1 MKIAL
6 YVPSWPP
13 GFSPNGIVTYASYLV
28 PALRQLGHEVFVLTF
43 AAGECDDP
51 YCIELRRFSPVHNL
65 LNRALFRFAP
75 ETAHFNSISFAIANA
90 IRELVAKH
98 QIDVF
103 EIEESFGWNYAITR
117 LNLVPVVVRLHGPC
131 FLIGTFDQIN
141 NVTKINREGRGIKY
155 ANYVT
160 ACCTETLNAVKNYYG
175 LSLTKSRV
183 IPNPVGTVPEEETWQ
198 GDAFNDD
205 GLLYVGRFDKV
216 KGGDLVLRA
225 FGQLAPA
232 FPRLKLTFI
241 GPDRGL
247 ETVEGKK
254 LSFHEFVHKNIPEG
268 VRSRIDFRGQVSYAE
283 VMALRTKHFI
293 TIIAARYD
301 TQGYM
306 MMEAM
311 SCGCPIVA
319 AAVGGIPEFIKDQ
332 RNGLLVPSQDVDAI
346 ASACKTL
353 LENKGLA
360 AKIGRQAWLDCRE
373 LYGPK
378 NVAEQM
384 ILTYENAINAFGHN
398 DA

>member
-1 MKIAL
+1 MMM
-6 YVPSWPP
+6 V
-13 GFSPNGIVTYASYLV
+13 
-28 PALRQLGHEVFVLTF
+28 
-43 AAGECDDP
+43 
-51 YCIELRRFSPVHNL
+51 
-65 LNRALFRFAP
+65 
-75 ETAHFNSISFAIANA
+75 SFM
-90 IRELVAKH
+90 L
-98 QIDVF
+98 
-103 EIEESFGWNYAITR
+103 EE
-117 LNLVPVVVRLHGPC
+117 
-131 FLIGTFDQIN
+131 
-141 NVTKINREGRGIKY
+141 
-155 ANYVT
+155 
-160 ACCTETLNAVKNYYG
+160 
-175 LSLTKSRV
+175 
-183 IPNPVGTVPEEETWQ
+183 
-198 GDAFNDD
+198 
-205 GLLYVGRFDKV
+205 FDKV

-268 VRSRIDFRGQVSYAE
+268 VRSRIDFRGRVSHAE

-346 ASACKTL
+346 AFRL
-353 LENKGLA
+353 QDLA
-360 AKIGRQAWLDCRE
+360 
-373 LYGPK
+373 
-378 NVAEQM
+378 
-384 ILTYENAINAFGHN
+384 
-398 DA
+398 